1 VAVLIRRVVLDEV
14 WPGPAN
20 GDGAH
25 RDTVDLRIVG
35 DRITEIEPR
44 LRRRR
49 GEDEIDGH
57 GGQVLPG
64 LHDHHV
70 HLWAWAAAASSV
82 RAGPP
87 EVRSK
92 PELARALR
100 SAPGSSGS
108 WVRAIGYHESVA
120 GDIDRAAL
128 DRLVPGRPVR
138 IQHRSGALWILNSR
152 ALESVGLEPGRLG
165 CPEDVQ
171 RVIDPPQGG
180 AERRDVPGSS
190 TVTESIPAGVEFDA
204 GGRPTGRVWRAD
216 GWLRDRLTTA
226 SSARPDLGAIS
237 RRAAAAGVTGF
248 TDATPDHDEAALAAL
263 MRAHGDGTILQRL
276 HLMIGPDQPEADG
289 RSTPSAFHGRVT
301 SGPVKLL
308 LDDVRLP
315 GFDELVALIR
325 RTHARRQAVAV
336 HCVTRTQA
344 ALTVAALAEAGAVTG
359 DRIEHG
365 AVLGADLLPSL
376 RRLGVTVVTQPGFVL
391 ERGDRYLADVARDDL
406 GDLWRLGS
414 LLGAG
419 IPVGLSTDAPFGP
432 DDPWAVIAA
441 ACSRLT
447 ADGRS
452 LGPTE
457 RIAPRRAVALF
468 GGRPERPGLGRVV
481 APGAEAD
488 LVVLADPLDDAL
500 STGPPRVL
508 GTVVAGAV
516 VYRADAG

>member
-1 VAVLIRRVVLDEV
+1 MGGRPGADVAVLIRRVVVDEV

-20 GDGAH
+20 GHGAH

-49 GEDEIDGH
+49 DDDEIDGR

-92 PELARALR
+92 LELASALR
-100 SAPGSSGS
+100 SAPGASGS

-128 DRLVPGRPVR
+128 DRLIPGRPAR

-152 ALESVGLEPGRLG
+152 ALEAVGLEPGRLG
-165 CPEDVQ
+165 SPE
-171 RVIDPPQGG
+171 G
-180 AERRDVPGSS
+180 VPASL
-190 TVTESIPAGVEFDA
+190 TVTESIPAGVECDA

-216 GWLRDRLTTA
+216 GWLRDRLPTA
-226 SSARPDLGAIS
+226 GSASPDLGAIS

-263 MRAHGDGTILQRL
+263 MRAQRDGTILQRL
-276 HLMIGPDQPEADG
+276 HLMIGPDQPEADE
-289 RSTPSAFHGRVT
+289 RSAPSAFHGRVT

-308 LDDVRLP
+308 LDDARLP

-325 RTHARRQAVAV
+325 RTHARRHAVAF

-344 ALTVAALAEAGAVTG
+344 ALTVAALAEAGTARG

-365 AVLGADLLPSL
+365 AVLGADLLPPL

-391 ERGDRYLADVARDDL
+391 ERGDRYLADVAGNDL

-414 LLGAG
+414 LLCAG

-432 DDPWAVIAA
+432 DNPWAVIAA

-468 GGRPERPGLGRVV
+468 GGRPERPGLGRAV

-508 GTVVAGAV
+508 ATVVAGAV